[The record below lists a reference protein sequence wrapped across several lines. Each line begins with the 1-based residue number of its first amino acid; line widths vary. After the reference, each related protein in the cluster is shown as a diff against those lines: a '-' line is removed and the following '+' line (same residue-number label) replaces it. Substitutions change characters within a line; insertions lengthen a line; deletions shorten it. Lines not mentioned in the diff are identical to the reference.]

1 MLVNGKPL
9 TKSQLSTSL
18 AEEAGI
24 TKATAKTVIDAMASI
39 ACAEVKE
46 KGEFTIPGIGKLVIS
61 NRSARM
67 GRNPA
72 TGEVISIPARKVLKF
87 RVAKACKDSVL
98 G

>member
-1 MLVNGKPL
+1 MNGKPL

-24 TKATAKTVIDAMASI
+24 TKATAKTVIDAIASI
-39 ACAEVKE
+39 ACSEVKE

>member
-1 MLVNGKPL
+1 MSVNGKPL
-9 TKSQLSTSL
+9 TKSQLSNSL
-18 AEEAGI
+18 AEKAGI
-24 TKATAKTVIDAMASI
+24 TKATAKTVIDAIASI
-39 ACAEVKE
+39 ACEEVKE

-61 NRSARM
+61 SRSARM

-87 RVAKACKDSVL
+87 RVAKAYKDSVL

>member
-1 MLVNGKPL
+1 MNGKPL
-9 TKSQLSTSL
+9 TKSQLSSSL
-18 AEEAGI
+18 AEKAGI
-24 TKATAKTVIDAMASI
+24 TKAKARTVIDAIASI
-39 ACAEVKE
+39 ACEEVKA
-46 KGEFTIPGIGKLVIS
+46 KGEFTVPGVGKLVIS

>member
-1 MLVNGKPL
+1 VNGKPL

-24 TKATAKTVIDAMASI
+24 TKATAKTVKDAIASI
-39 ACAEVKE
+39 ACAEVNE
-46 KGEFTIPGIGKLVIS
+46 KVEMSIPGIDKQALS
-61 NRSARM
+61 NSRAIM

>member
-1 MLVNGKPL
+1 MNGKPL
-9 TKSQLSTSL
+9 TKSQLSNSL
-18 AEEAGI
+18 AEKAGI
-24 TKATAKTVIDAMASI
+24 TKATARTVIDAIASI
-39 ACAEVKE
+39 ACEEVKE

-72 TGEVISIPARKVLKF
+72 TGEEISIPARKVLKF

>member
-1 MLVNGKPL
+1 VNGKPL

>member
-1 MLVNGKPL
+1 MNGKPL

-24 TKATAKTVIDAMASI
+24 TKATAKTVIDAIASI

>member
-1 MLVNGKPL
+1 MNGKPL

>member
-1 MLVNGKPL
+1 VNGKPL

-24 TKATAKTVIDAMASI
+24 TKATAKTVIDAIASI

>member
-24 TKATAKTVIDAMASI
+24 TKATAKTVIDAIASI

>member
-1 MLVNGKPL
+1 MSVNGKPL

-24 TKATAKTVIDAMASI
+24 TKATAKTVIDAIASI

>member
-1 MLVNGKPL
+1 MNGKPL
-9 TKSQLSTSL
+9 TKSQLSNSL
-18 AEEAGI
+18 AEKAGI
-24 TKATAKTVIDAMASI
+24 TKATARTVIDAIASI
-39 ACAEVKE
+39 ACEEVKE
-46 KGEFTIPGIGKLVIS
+46 KGEFTIPGIGILVIS

-72 TGEVISIPARKVLKF
+72 TGEEISIPARKVLKF

>member
-1 MLVNGKPL
+1 MSVNGKPL
-9 TKSQLSTSL
+9 TKSQLSNSL
-18 AEEAGI
+18 AEKAGI
-24 TKATAKTVIDAMASI
+24 TKATARTVIDAIASI
-39 ACAEVKE
+39 ACEEVKE